1 MTLEL
6 GNIRRTTISQLQRNN
21 ETSSTQKVPHFHSSR
36 ATNNPQ
42 PPMAS
47 PRSMWRPCTKAKKGP
62 YFSRWAEPSS
72 ELRESASVD
81 DDAAETDSAD
91 EGLNHH
97 SFTVHSGLRS
107 ASFDGSGTP
116 NCLADL
122 VILSRPYNKLD
133 ICKTKE
139 IEVGT
144 FILRMCALA
153 GWVSLNSGF
162 SSAVY
167 FSEKVH

>member
-1 MTLEL
+1 MQQWDFRDTEGSSVPFL
-6 GNIRRTTISQLQRNN
+6 SRNN
-21 ETSSTQKVPHFHSSR
+21 TSVT
-36 ATNNPQ
+36 ANGL
-42 PPMAS
+42 AS
-47 PRSMWRPCTKAKKGP
+47 INAAPLPEGNGP
-62 YFSRWAEPSS
+62 YFSIWAESSS
-72 ELRESASVD
+72 ELRESISVD

-91 EGLNHH
+91 EDSNHD
-97 SFTVHSGLRS
+97 SFTVHSGLPS
-107 ASFDGSGTP
+107 ASFDGSGVP
-116 NCLADL
+116 NCSADL

-133 ICKTKE
+133 ICKAKE

-144 FILRMCALA
+144 FILRMRLTV